1 MAKIIEISALCKSY
15 QTQKRKQLLVF
26 DNFNL
31 AIESDCHL
39 ICLTG
44 PDGAGKST
52 LLKIFA
58 GVLPFDKGQVLLN
71 GTKPDMANAKF
82 SKDVGYMS
90 QTLGL
95 YEELTVWD
103 NLTILSGLR
112 GLKLKESSDY
122 LTKLLT
128 SVNLINFKDRE
139 AGALSGGMKQKLALC
154 CIIAARPKILI
165 LDEPT
170 VGVDPV
176 SRNELWNI
184 ILSYLKE
191 VQGYCIF
198 STAYL
203 EEADFCDLVLML
215 NDGKLL
221 LQGSKESLLNKLPH
235 QTYSLEDTKDNYQQA
250 LKKALQLTFRD
261 DANSPILD
269 ICPRL
274 GRIDILTTK
283 GCSLEELKL
292 YLQKHFNDTFELNT
306 RGPILEDVYIH
317 NALTEQLKI
326 QSKST
331 AIKKSNSSDTAC
343 STLNNQRSE
352 IVIARNIK
360 KCFGNFVAVDDS
372 SFKVHTGE
380 IFGLLGPNGAGKT
393 TTFRMIC
400 ALSKPTSGQVT
411 INGFDLAKA
420 KHDARATIG
429 YVSQK
434 FSLYR
439 KLSVYQNLEY
449 FGLSYGLKPKA
460 LKERIKELLSE
471 FNLEDFKDINSET
484 LPFGIQRQLSMACAL
499 IHKPKILFLDEAT
512 SGADPLARRNFW
524 YLINK
529 LATTGTC
536 VVVTTHFMEEAEYC
550 DNFLIQDQGK
560 ILVLGSPNTICRK
573 EGRRISIQEKFVSLI
588 LDSRNQEAEHA

>member
-52 LLKIFA
+52 LLKILA

-154 CIIAARPKILI
+154 CTIAARPKILI

-292 YLQKHFNDTFELNT
+292 YLQKHFNDTFKLNT

-372 SFKVHTGE
+372 SFKVHIGE

-460 LKERIKELLSE
+460 LKERIKELLSK
-471 FNLEDFKDINSET
+471 FNLEDFKNINSET

-573 EGRRISIQEKFVSLI
+573 DNKRISIQEKFVSLI

>member
-52 LLKIFA
+52 LLKILA

-154 CIIAARPKILI
+154 CTIAARPKILI

-292 YLQKHFNDTFELNT
+292 YLQKHFNDTFKLNT

-372 SFKVHTGE
+372 SFKVHIGE

-411 INGFDLAKA
+411 INSFDLAKA

-471 FNLEDFKDINSET
+471 FNLEDFKNINSET

-573 EGRRISIQEKFVSLI
+573 DNKRISIQEKFVSLI

>member
-52 LLKIFA
+52 LLKILA
-58 GVLPFDKGQVLLN
+58 GVLPFYKGQVLLN

-82 SKDVGYMS
+82 SKDVGYMT

-154 CIIAARPKILI
+154 CTIAARPKILI

-292 YLQKHFNDTFELNT
+292 YLQKHFNDTFKLNT

-372 SFKVHTGE
+372 SFKVHIGE

-471 FNLEDFKDINSET
+471 FNLEDFKNINSET

-573 EGRRISIQEKFVSLI
+573 DNKRISIQEKFVSLI

>member
-52 LLKIFA
+52 LLKILA

-154 CIIAARPKILI
+154 CTIAARPKILI

-292 YLQKHFNDTFELNT
+292 YLQKHFNDTFKLNT

-352 IVIARNIK
+352 IVIAHNIK

-372 SFKVHTGE
+372 SFKVHIGE

-471 FNLEDFKDINSET
+471 FNLEDFKNINSET

-573 EGRRISIQEKFVSLI
+573 DNKRISIQEKFVSLI

>member
-52 LLKIFA
+52 LLKILA

-154 CIIAARPKILI
+154 CTIAARPKILI

-292 YLQKHFNDTFELNT
+292 YLQKHFNDTFKLNT

-317 NALTEQLKI
+317 NVLTEQLKI

-352 IVIARNIK
+352 IVIAHNIK

-372 SFKVHTGE
+372 SFKVHIGE

-471 FNLEDFKDINSET
+471 FNLEDFKNINSET

-573 EGRRISIQEKFVSLI
+573 DNKRISIQEKFVSLI

>member
-52 LLKIFA
+52 LLKILA
-58 GVLPFDKGQVLLN
+58 GVLPFDKGEVLLN
-71 GTKPDMANAKF
+71 GKKPDMANAKF

-154 CIIAARPKILI
+154 CTIAARPKILI

-292 YLQKHFNDTFELNT
+292 YLQKHFNDTFKLNT

-317 NALTEQLKI
+317 NDLTEQLKI

-372 SFKVHTGE
+372 SFKVHIGE

-449 FGLSYGLKPKA
+449 FGLSYGLKPKY

-471 FNLEDFKDINSET
+471 FNLEDFKNINSET

-573 EGRRISIQEKFVSLI
+573 DNKRISIQEKFVSLI

>member
-52 LLKIFA
+52 LLKILA

-128 SVNLINFKDRE
+128 SVNLIDFKDRV

-154 CIIAARPKILI
+154 CTIAARPKILI

-235 QTYSLEDTKDNYQQA
+235 QTYSVEDTKDNYQQA

-292 YLQKHFNDTFELNT
+292 YLQKHFNDTFKLNT

-372 SFKVHTGE
+372 SFKVHIGE

-471 FNLEDFKDINSET
+471 FNLEDFKNINSET

-573 EGRRISIQEKFVSLI
+573 DNKRISIQEKFVSLI

>member
-31 AIESDCHL
+31 AIESDCPL

-52 LLKIFA
+52 LLKILA

-71 GTKPDMANAKF
+71 GKKPDMANAEF

-154 CIIAARPKILI
+154 CTIAARPKILI

-292 YLQKHFNDTFELNT
+292 YLQKHFNDTFKLNT

-372 SFKVHTGE
+372 SFKVHIGE

-471 FNLEDFKDINSET
+471 FNLEDFKNINSET

-573 EGRRISIQEKFVSLI
+573 DNKRISIQEKFVSLI

>member
-1 MAKIIEISALCKSY
+1 MTKIIEISALCKSY

-52 LLKIFA
+52 LLKILA

-154 CIIAARPKILI
+154 CTIAARPKILI

-292 YLQKHFNDTFELNT
+292 YLQKHFNDTFKLNT

-372 SFKVHTGE
+372 SFKVHIGE

-439 KLSVYQNLEY
+439 KLSVYQNLDY
-449 FGLSYGLKPKA
+449 FGLSYVVKPKA

-573 EGRRISIQEKFVSLI
+573 DNKRISIQEKFVSLI

>member
-52 LLKIFA
+52 LLKILA

-128 SVNLINFKDRE
+128 SVNLIDFKDRV

-154 CIIAARPKILI
+154 CTIAARPKILI

-176 SRNELWNI
+176 SRNELWQI

-292 YLQKHFNDTFELNT
+292 YLQKHFNDTFKLNT

-372 SFKVHTGE
+372 SFKVHIGE

-471 FNLEDFKDINSET
+471 FNLEDFKNINSET

-573 EGRRISIQEKFVSLI
+573 DNKRISIQEKFVSLI

>member
-52 LLKIFA
+52 LLKILA

-71 GTKPDMANAKF
+71 GKKPDMANAEF

-154 CIIAARPKILI
+154 CTIAARPKILI

-292 YLQKHFNDTFELNT
+292 YLQKHFNDTFKLNT

-372 SFKVHTGE
+372 SFKVHIGE

-471 FNLEDFKDINSET
+471 FNLEDFKNINSET

-573 EGRRISIQEKFVSLI
+573 DNKRISIQEKFVSLI

>member
-52 LLKIFA
+52 LLKILA
-58 GVLPFDKGQVLLN
+58 GVLPFDQGQVLLN

-154 CIIAARPKILI
+154 CTIAARPKILI

-292 YLQKHFNDTFELNT
+292 YLQKHFNDTFKLNT

-372 SFKVHTGE
+372 SFKVHIGE

-573 EGRRISIQEKFVSLI
+573 DNKRISIQEKFVSLI

>member
-52 LLKIFA
+52 LLKILA

-128 SVNLINFKDRE
+128 SVNLIDFKDRV

-154 CIIAARPKILI
+154 CTIAARPKILI

-176 SRNELWNI
+176 SRNELWQI

-221 LQGSKESLLNKLPH
+221 LQGSKGSLLNKLPH

-292 YLQKHFNDTFELNT
+292 YLQKHFNDTFKLNT

-372 SFKVHTGE
+372 SFKVHIGE

-573 EGRRISIQEKFVSLI
+573 DNKRISIQEKFVSLI